1 MLSAARGYQK
11 SLRIRCDTE
20 SVSEAIV
27 ASGKKT
33 FGANAGLAWVLIL
46 GGITGWVGAF
56 ALTLERLHLAAAPA
70 AKLSCDLA
78 SFISCKSV
86 MLSHQAKLFGFPN
99 PLIGLSAFMFP
110 IAVGVAILAG
120 AKFPRWFWNT
130 FMVGITAGFVFV
142 IWLAHEAIFDIG
154 ALCPY
159 CMVAWAGM
167 IPMFWHL
174 LLFLTGEDI
183 IPVPIKTIGFF
194 EAIRGWAWV
203 FTLVTELAL
212 IAIIAVKFW
221 SQWQRLFGLA

>member
-1 MLSAARGYQK
+1 M
-11 SLRIRCDTE
+11 
-20 SVSEAIV
+20 SEAIV

-110 IAVGVAILAG
+110 
-120 AKFPRWFWNT
+120 
-130 FMVGITAGFVFV
+130 
-142 IWLAHEAIFDIG
+142 
-154 ALCPY
+154 
-159 CMVAWAGM
+159 
-167 IPMFWHL
+167 
-174 LLFLTGEDI
+174 
-183 IPVPIKTIGFF
+183 
-194 EAIRGWAWV
+194 
-203 FTLVTELAL
+203 
-212 IAIIAVKFW
+212 
-221 SQWQRLFGLA
+221 